1 RPIEGRCA
9 EDLYLACALA
19 RGDAAALAELEAVV
33 IPAAERGLRLADDA
47 RREVMQILREKM
59 LVRGG
64 IASYDGRAPLAIWLR
79 VCAARLALRAT
90 LGVTEAELDSIM
102 RALASVAEVTL
113 RTVLARPRETL

>member
-1 RPIEGRCA
+1 RPIEGRCG

-47 RREVMQILREKM
+47 RREIMQILREKM

-79 VCAARLALRAT
+79 VCAARLALRQ
-90 LGVTEAELDSIM
+90 TERDRRFVDDIELDQ
-102 RALASVAEVTL
+102 LAPGVPEPEPAY
-113 RTVLARPRETL
+113 PRR